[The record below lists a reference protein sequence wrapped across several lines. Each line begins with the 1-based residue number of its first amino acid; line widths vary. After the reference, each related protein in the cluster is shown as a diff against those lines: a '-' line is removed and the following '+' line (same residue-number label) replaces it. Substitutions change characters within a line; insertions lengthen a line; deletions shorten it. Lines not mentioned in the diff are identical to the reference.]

1 MQRIKMTM
9 QMHPKWTSAFVTLAF
24 LAVIAVI
31 LVIWQPWVKI
41 TTVNVDAGNIP
52 TETIEKEVGIKP
64 GDYRYQV
71 FFQETFLEQKLK
83 RSNDKI
89 SQVKISLTKST
100 VSIEAGEKI
109 NAGFLK
115 KGDQWYQ
122 LDSAGNQS
130 KINQVDGQGPV
141 YTNFSSVT
149 RIKKVAKAVSSLD
162 QPIRQDIG
170 EIKFAPDANNSDKLI
185 LSMNDG
191 NTVYASQKTLADK
204 MQYYAGIAAQMSSTG
219 VVDLQYGSYSYPYNG
234 S

>member
-1 MQRIKMTM
+1 MTM
-9 QMHPKWTSAFVTLAF
+9 RMNPRWTSATVSFIF
-24 LAVIAVI
+24 LAAIATI
-31 LVIWQPWVKI
+31 LMIWQPWVKI

-52 TETIEKEVGIKP
+52 SETIEKEVGIKP

-115 KGDQWYQ
+115 KGEQWYQ

-130 KINQVDGQGPV
+130 KINQVDGQGPI
-141 YTNFSSVT
+141 YTDFSSVT
-149 RIKKVAKAVSSLD
+149 RIKRVARAVSSLD
-162 QPIRQDIG
+162 KPIRQDIG
-170 EIKFAPDANNSDKLI
+170 EIKFAPDTNNSDKLV

-191 NTVYASQKTLADK
+191 NTVYATQNTLADK
-204 MQYYAGIAAQMSSTG
+204 MQYYAGIAAQMSTVG
-219 VVDLQYGSYSYPYNG
+219 IVDLQYGSYSYPYNG

>member
-1 MQRIKMTM
+1 MQKIKMTM
-9 QMHPKWTSAFVTLAF
+9 RMHPKQTSTATALAF
-24 LAVIAVI
+24 LASIAVI
-31 LVIWQPWVKI
+31 LMIWQPWVKI

-52 TETIEKEVGIKP
+52 TEVIEKEVGIKP

-71 FFQETFLEQKLK
+71 FFQETFLERKLK
-83 RSNDKI
+83 KSNNKI

-130 KINQVDGQGPV
+130 KISQVDGQEPV
-141 YTNFSSVT
+141 YSGFSSVI
-149 RIKKVAKAVSSLD
+149 RIKKVARAVSSLD
-162 QPIRQDIG
+162 KTIRQDIG
-170 EIKFAPDANNSDKLI
+170 EIKFAPDTNNSDKLV

-191 NTVYASQKTLADK
+191 NTVYASQNTLADK
-204 MQYYAGIAAQMSSTG
+204 MRYYAGIVAQMSSTG